1 MHCSVI
7 VPEAEKVLLEALRC
21 IVHNKTEDPKFP
33 EMLEKFVLPAGVALL
48 NVRPGCV
55 CLTLQADNLSA
66 LKALWERHKSGSLQ
80 KSLQELLVT
89 DEIKGM
95 VDGKEVEVKVNV
107 DLDTYR
113 NAYLDHFIA
122 EKEGGL
128 Y

>member
-7 VPEAEKVLLEALRC
+7 VPEAEKILLDALRS

-33 EMLEKFVLPAGVALL
+33 EMVEKIVLPGFSLL
-48 NVRPGCV
+48 HVRSGCI
-55 CLTLQADNLSA
+55 CLTLQADNLST
-66 LKALWERHKSGSLQ
+66 LKELWERHKSGCLQ

-95 VDGKEVEVKVNV
+95 ADGKEIKVKVNA
-107 DLDTYR
+107 DLDSYR
-113 NAYLDHFIA
+113 NAYLHLFIA

-128 Y
+128 D

>member
-7 VPEAEKVLLEALRC
+7 GREAGKVLLEALRC
-21 IVHNKTEDPKFP
+21 IVQNKTEDPKFP
-33 EMLEKFVLPAGVALL
+33 EMLERFVLPAGVALL
-48 NVRPGCV
+48 NVGPGCV

-95 VDGKEVEVKVNV
+95 ADGKEIKVKVNA
-107 DLDTYR
+107 DLDSYR
-113 NAYLDHFIA
+113 NAYLHLFIA

-128 Y
+128 D